1 MAATFGQ
8 RFAPFLLRLALGA
21 TFLWAGFGK
30 IYADTQVQGERA
42 SLLANMGVSA
52 VLGTKGNG
60 GTGGTRETGGGDS
73 KAPAPKTDTPET
85 APDPSAR
92 PTPKEPLPSG
102 GSADAGTPPLT
113 ITPLVAL
120 APQSSPAAHSADDF
134 PEPIKVKR
142 LYELALGLHAA
153 ANPAPHPDGKP
164 GMPLW
169 PPAADKGSWPVYLAW
184 AVTLAEVVGGFSL
197 LAGFLTRLGGF
208 STAFVMAGAIWLTE
222 VGPAIQS
229 GKTWLFV
236 LPDHSAF
243 GGMGEDGGSYMM
255 LLWQGTLLAASLAVL
270 LLGPGCLSLDGLLFG
285 KAPPPPKPV
294 APKPAP

>member
-8 RFAPFLLRLALGA
+8 RFAPFLLRLSLGT

-30 IYADTQVQGERA
+30 IYADTEVQGERA
-42 SLLANMGVSA
+42 ALLANMGVNA
-52 VLGTKGNG
+52 VLGS
-60 GTGGTRETGGGDS
+60 TGGRDAGG
-73 KAPAPKTDTPET
+73 APAKAETQAPKRVAPEPS
-85 APDPSAR
+85 PDPSNR

-102 GSADAGTPPLT
+102 GSPSADAGTDSPLS

-120 APQSSPAAHSADDF
+120 AGQGAAPAHSPDEF
-134 PEPIKVKR
+134 PQPVKVKR

-153 ANPAPHPDGKP
+153 ANPAANSDGKP

-169 PPAADKGSWPVYLAW
+169 PPAAARGSWPVYLAW

-197 LAGFLTRLGGF
+197 LAGFLTRLGAF
-208 STAFVMAGAIWLTE
+208 SIAVVMAGAIWLTE
-222 VGPAIQS
+222 IGPAVQS

-243 GGMGEDGGSYMM
+243 GGLGEDGGSYMM
-255 LLWQGTLLAASLAVL
+255 LLWQITLLAGSLAVL

-285 KAPPPPKPV
+285 KAPPPPKPA

>member
-8 RFAPFLLRLALGA
+8 RFAPFLLRLSLGA

-42 SLLANMGVSA
+42 ALLADMGVNA
-52 VLGTKGNG
+52 VLSSK
-60 GTGGTRETGGGDS
+60 GGGET
-73 KAPAPKTDTPET
+73 KPKTPAPKKDAPEP
-85 APDPSAR
+85 APEPSSR

-102 GSADAGTPPLT
+102 GSPSADAGQSTLT
-113 ITPLVAL
+113 ITPLVGL
-120 APQSSPAAHSADDF
+120 ATPSGDGPHSADEF

-153 ANPAPHPDGKP
+153 ANPAPNAVGKT

-169 PPAADKGSWPVYLAW
+169 PRAAAKGSWPVYLAW

-208 STAFVMAGAIWLTE
+208 SIAVVMAGAIWLTE
-222 VGPAIQS
+222 IGPAVQS
-229 GKTWLFV
+229 GKTWLFI

-243 GGMGEDGGSYMM
+243 GAMGEEGGTYMM
-255 LLWQGTLLAASLAVL
+255 LLWQGTLLASSVAVL

-285 KAPPPPKPV
+285 KAAPPPKPA

>member
-8 RFAPFLLRLALGA
+8 RFAPLLLRLSLGA

-42 SLLANMGVSA
+42 ALLANMGVSA
-52 VLGTKGNG
+52 VLGTKG
-60 GTGGTRETGGGDS
+60 GTGGTGGGDS
-73 KAPAPKTDTPET
+73 KATTPKRDSPEPAPE
-85 APDPSAR
+85 PSNR

-102 GSADAGTPPLT
+102 GSANAGGAHLT
-113 ITPLVAL
+113 ITPLVAVTRQGSQ
-120 APQSSPAAHSADDF
+120 ATHSADDF

-153 ANPAPHPDGKP
+153 ANPAVNADGKP

-169 PPAADKGSWPVYLAW
+169 PPAAAKGSWPVYLAW

-208 STAFVMAGAIWLTE
+208 AVAFVMAGAIWLTE
-222 VGPAIQS
+222 VGPAVQS

-243 GGMGEDGGSYMM
+243 GGMGEEGGSYMM
-255 LLWQGTLLAASLAVL
+255 LLWQGTLLATSLAVL

-285 KAPPPPKPV
+285 KAPPPPKPA

>member
-1 MAATFGQ
+1 MAATCGQ

-30 IYADTQVQGERA
+30 IYSDSQVQGERA
-42 SLLANMGVSA
+42 ALLANMGVSA
-52 VLGTKGNG
+52 VLSAKGG
-60 GTGGTRETGGGDS
+60 AEGGDS
-73 KAPAPKTDTPET
+73 KAKAPTPKKDPPES
-85 APDPSAR
+85 APEPSDR
-92 PTPKEPLPSG
+92 PTPKEPLPSRG
-102 GSADAGTPPLT
+102 SPSADAGGAHLT
-113 ITPLVAL
+113 IMPLVAM
-120 APQSSPAAHSADDF
+120 ATQDTRTGHSAEDF

-153 ANPAPHPDGKP
+153 ANPAANADGKP

-169 PPAADKGSWPVYLAW
+169 PPAAANGSWPVYLAW

-208 STAFVMAGAIWLTE
+208 SIAFVMAGAIWLTE
-222 VGPAIQS
+222 VGPAVQS
-229 GKTWLFV
+229 GNTWLFV
-236 LPDHSAF
+236 LPDHPAF
-243 GGMGEDGGSYMM
+243 GGIGEEGGSYMM
-255 LLWQGTLLAASLAVL
+255 LLWQGTLLASSLAVL

-285 KAPPPPKPV
+285 KASPPPRPA

>member
-8 RFAPFLLRLALGA
+8 RFAPFLLRFSLGA

-42 SLLANMGVSA
+42 ALLADMGVNA
-52 VLGTKGNG
+52 VLSSK
-60 GTGGTRETGGGDS
+60 GGGEP
-73 KAPAPKTDTPET
+73 KTPAPKKDSPEP
-85 APDPSAR
+85 APEPSSR

-102 GSADAGTPPLT
+102 GSPSADAGRGTLT

-120 APQSSPAAHSADDF
+120 AVPVGDGPHSADDF

-153 ANPAPHPDGKP
+153 ANPTPNAEGKA

-169 PPAADKGSWPVYLAW
+169 PRPAAKGSWPVYLAW

-208 STAFVMAGAIWLTE
+208 SIAVVMAGAIWLTE
-222 VGPAIQS
+222 IGPAVQS

-243 GGMGEDGGSYMM
+243 GGMGEEGGTYMM
-255 LLWQGTLLAASLAVL
+255 LLWQGTLLASSLAVL

-285 KAPPPPKPV
+285 KAAPPPKPA

>member
-8 RFAPFLLRLALGA
+8 RFAPFLLRLSLGA

-30 IYADTQVQGERA
+30 IYADTQVQSERA
-42 SLLANMGVSA
+42 ALLANMGVNA
-52 VLGTKGNG
+52 VLGNK
-60 GTGGTRETGGGDS
+60 GGGEAKPKTLAPKND
-73 KAPAPKTDTPET
+73 APEPAPE
-85 APDPSAR
+85 PSSR

-102 GSADAGTPPLT
+102 GSPSADAGQSTLT
-113 ITPLVAL
+113 ITPLVGL
-120 APQSSPAAHSADDF
+120 ATPSGDGPHSADEF

-142 LYELALGLHAA
+142 LYELAMGLHAA
-153 ANPAPHPDGKP
+153 ANPAPNADGKT

-169 PPAADKGSWPVYLAW
+169 PRAAAKGSWPVYLAW

-208 STAFVMAGAIWLTE
+208 SIAVVMAGAIWLTE
-222 VGPAIQS
+222 IGPAVQS

-243 GGMGEDGGSYMM
+243 GGMGEEGGTYMM
-255 LLWQGTLLAASLAVL
+255 LLWQGTLLASSLAVL

-285 KAPPPPKPV
+285 KASPPPKPA

>member
-1 MAATFGQ
+1 MAVTFGQ
-8 RFAPFLLRLALGA
+8 RFAPFLLRLSLGA

-42 SLLANMGVSA
+42 ALLADMGVNS
-52 VLGTKGNG
+52 VLSSK
-60 GTGGTRETGGGDS
+60 GGGET
-73 KAPAPKTDTPET
+73 KPKTPAPKKDSPEL
-85 APDPSAR
+85 APEPSSR

-102 GSADAGTPPLT
+102 GSPSAAAGQGTLT

-120 APQSSPAAHSADDF
+120 AAPLGDGPHSADEF

-153 ANPAPHPDGKP
+153 ANPAPGADGKT

-169 PPAADKGSWPVYLAW
+169 PSVAAKGSWPVYLAW

-208 STAFVMAGAIWLTE
+208 SIAVVMAGAMWLTE
-222 VGPAIQS
+222 IGPAVQS

-243 GGMGEDGGSYMM
+243 GGMGEEGGTYMM
-255 LLWQGTLLAASLAVL
+255 LLWQGTLLASSLAVL

-285 KAPPPPKPV
+285 KAAPPPKPA